1 MDMSYTKVSWYTLQG
16 ESICF
21 PHSVMAACVVLL
33 LTVVAGV
40 VVADGN
46 QQTVTDAA
54 LAYRIEALEDIV
66 RQQAKVIDD
75 LASGLHRALTGLEA
89 CSPLKNTFPVVDTP
103 DKIEGTG
110 LLQEE
115 LTGNSVQHAV
125 FVRSDDNDP
134 LIPVVTQLTE
144 RVNEVSTGLQAMKNE
159 VSASLQAL
167 KNEVTE
173 ASTSVFVHWGSSTCP
188 GSSVLVYSGVVGG
201 SHYDQPGAAANYL
214 CLPLSNI
221 TLLDYTNTYTAHLY
235 GGEYQTEDGHNDK
248 DPLCAVCRSSRATN
262 VMIAATTVCPA
273 GWTSEYSGWL
283 MAGYFGHKAAT
294 EFICVN
300 SQEEERQGSEVSYDG
315 KLLYYTVTDC
325 GSLPCP
331 PYVTGKRVTCVV
343 CSR

>member
-1 MDMSYTKVSWYTLQG
+1 MG

-21 PHSVMAACVVLL
+21 PHSVMATCVVLL

-40 VVADGN
+40 VVADDN

-75 LASGLHRALTGLEA
+75 LASGLQRALTGLEA
-89 CSPLKNTFPVVDTP
+89 CSPLKNTFPLVDTA

-110 LLQEE
+110 LLQEQ
-115 LTGNSVQHAV
+115 LTGNSALHAV
-125 FVRSDDNDP
+125 FVRSDINDP
-134 LIPVVTQLTE
+134 LVPVVTQLTE
-144 RVNEVSTGLQAMKNE
+144 RVNE

-201 SHYDQPGAAANYL
+201 SNYNETGGAANYL

-221 TLLDYTNTYTAHLY
+221 TLFDYTNYHTAHLY
-235 GGEYQTEDGHNDK
+235 GGEYQTEDIHGDK

-262 VMIAATTVCPA
+262 VMIPATFYCPD

-283 MAGYFGHKAAT
+283 MTGYYDLESAS
-294 EFICVN
+294 EFICV
-300 SQEEERQGSEVSYDG
+300 SFEKEERQGSGVNNNG
-315 KLLYYTVTDC
+315 KLLFYTATVC

-331 PYVTGKRVTCVV
+331 PYFGGKRVTCVV
-343 CSR
+343 CSK